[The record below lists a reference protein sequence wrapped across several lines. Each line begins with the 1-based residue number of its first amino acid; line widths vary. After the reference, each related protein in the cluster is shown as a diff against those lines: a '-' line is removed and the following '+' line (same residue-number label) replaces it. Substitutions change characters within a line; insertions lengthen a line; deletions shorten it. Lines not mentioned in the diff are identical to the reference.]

1 MRSFPWL
8 ADEGWPYP
16 DAELEVVDPAGDLDD
31 DLLSVMT
38 DTHLLDDLDPL
49 ERQVIGARFGLRGT
63 PLRSM
68 KELRA
73 DLGLPREDLRHAMGS
88 GLAKLRAHLTA

>member
-1 MRSFPWL
+1 
-8 ADEGWPYP
+8 
-16 DAELEVVDPAGDLDD
+16 
-31 DLLSVMT
+31 
-38 DTHLLDDLDPL
+38 
-49 ERQVIGARFGLRGT
+49 
-63 PLRSM
+63 M